1 MINWEDFEKVEIRC
15 GTIIEVSDFLKARKP
30 AWKLRIDF
38 GDYGIKKSSAQIKGL
53 YNKEDLIGKQIL
65 AVTNLPPKQIANFY
79 SECLVLGL
87 SDDNEDIVLL
97 KSERGVKNGSKV
109 H

>member
-97 KSERGVKNGSKV
+97 KPERGVKNGSKV